1 MNIETI
7 YQIYAA
13 KKKQDPNAKVR
24 NRGDVVFPAGTKT
37 VTDNKDH
44 FPINS
49 ESQARNALS
58 RVAQYSAAPSW
69 YTGSLESLKTAV
81 QSAVHRKY
89 PGIKVTKSK
98 STRYDD
104 AAFVLVALADGDGDG
119 DMGGGDD
126 DEDEEMENTYNGPQK
141 RNTGQPDKRKKKKKV
156 K

>member
-1 MNIETI
+1 MNLETI

-13 KKKQDPNAKVR
+13 KKKHDPNAKVR
-24 NRGDVVFPAGTKT
+24 NRGDVVFPADAKT
-37 VTDNKDH
+37 VTDDKDH

-58 RVAQYSAAPSW
+58 RVAQYSSVPSW
-69 YTGSLESLKTAV
+69 YTGTLESLKIAV

-98 STRYDD
+98 SSTYSD
-104 AAFVLVALADGDGDG
+104 AAFIFVALAEGDT
-119 DMGGGDD
+119 GGVEE
-126 DEDEEMENTYNGPQK
+126 EDQSGGENTYNGPQK